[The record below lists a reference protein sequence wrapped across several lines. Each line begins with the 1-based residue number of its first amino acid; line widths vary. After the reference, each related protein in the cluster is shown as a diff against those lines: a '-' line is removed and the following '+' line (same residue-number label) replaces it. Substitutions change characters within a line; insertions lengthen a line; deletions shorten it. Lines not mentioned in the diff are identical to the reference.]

1 MLKQKAIR
9 ARRRRCKVKVT
20 VSRAASK
27 YASASGNRDRS
38 STAIALREMRYER
51 RELLRRIADAESRAL
66 EAETARDDVLA
77 DTSAFY
83 DL

>member
-1 MLKQKAIR
+1 MAHHAQTKAIR
-9 ARRRRCKVKVT
+9 ARRRRCKVK
-20 VSRAASK
+20 AASK